1 MVPEPAPSARMKACP
16 DRHPIGSMRALCPDK
31 LRTFITEIY
40 LQMGVP
46 SAPAAHL
53 ADTLVMADLWG
64 HSSHGVMRTFWYGAR
79 FASGA
84 TQTDIDPR
92 IITDTGP
99 LLALDGGDGIGQWII
114 QQAVDL
120 ALARAASFG
129 IAAISIGRSGHFG
142 TAMYFTRQLAEA
154 GMIGFLAT
162 NASPAVPPHG
172 GSDKLIGNNPQ
183 SWAAPTGL
191 ETPFILDF
199 AHSAVARGKIYLA
212 GEKGEAIPPDWALDG
227 DGNPTTDAS
236 AAIAGTLLPMAGHKG
251 AGLAAMMDV
260 LGGVLSASGH
270 GPDIAGPYVA
280 DRRSGSGH
288 LLIAINIASLRS
300 LDDFTAEMQQMIG
313 RWKSS
318 RRQPGVAEI
327 LYPGEP
333 EFRHEQA
340 ARAGGLALPEKMVLR
355 LIDEA
360 RALGVT
366 ADPDSLALHI

>member
-1 MVPEPAPSARMKACP
+1 MFSV
-16 DRHPIGSMRALCPDK
+16 CPDK
-31 LRTFITEIY
+31 LRAFITEIY
-40 LQMGVP
+40 LKMGVP
-46 SAPAAHL
+46 AAPAAHL

-84 TQTDIDPR
+84 TQIAAEPHLV
-92 IITDTGP
+92 TDTGP
-99 LLALDGGDGIGQWII
+99 LLALDGGDGIGQWIT
-114 QQAVDL
+114 QTAVDL
-120 ALARAASFG
+120 AKDRAATFG
-129 IAAISIGRSGHFG
+129 IAAVSVRNSGHFG
-142 TAMYFTRQLAEA
+142 TSMYFTRQLAKA

-172 GSDKLIGNNPQ
+172 GVEKLIGNNPQ

-212 GEKGEAIPPDWALDG
+212 REKGESIPADWALDA

-236 AAIAGTLLPMAGHKG
+236 EAIAGTLLPMAGHKG

-270 GPDIAGPYVA
+270 GPDVAGPYIA

-288 LLIAINIASLRS
+288 LLMAINIASLRQ
-300 LDDFTAEMQQMIG
+300 LDEFTDEMQQMIT

-318 RRQPGVAEI
+318 RRQPGVEDI

-333 EFRHEQA
+333 EFRHEQV
-340 ARAGGLALPEKMVLR
+340 ARATGLGLPEEMMIR
-355 LIDEA
+355 LIEEA
-360 RALGVT
+360 RSLGVT
-366 ADPDSLALHI
+366 SDPDSLAFQA

>member
-1 MVPEPAPSARMKACP
+1 MPC
-16 DRHPIGSMRALCPDK
+16 LCPDA
-31 LRTFITEIY
+31 LRTFVTDIY
-40 LQMGVP
+40 LKMGVP
-46 SAPAAHL
+46 EGPAAHL

-84 TQTDIDPR
+84 TRIDTDPR
-92 IITDTGP
+92 IVIDTGP
-99 LLALDGGDGIGQWII
+99 LLALDGDDGIGQWIT

-120 ALARAASFG
+120 ALARAASYG
-129 IAAISIGRSGHFG
+129 IAAISIRNSGHFG

-172 GSDKLIGNNPQ
+172 GVEKLIGNNPQ

-191 ETPFILDF
+191 DTPFILDF
-199 AHSAVARGKIYLA
+199 AHSGVARGKIYLA
-212 GEKGEAIPPDWALDG
+212 REKGEAIPPDWALDG
-227 DGNPTTDAS
+227 DGNPTTDAA

-270 GPDIAGPYVA
+270 GPGVAGPYVA

-288 LLIAINIASLRS
+288 LLIAINIASLRT
-300 LDDFTAEMQQMIG
+300 LDDFTDEMQQMIT

-318 RRQPGVAEI
+318 RRQPGVDDI

-333 EFRHEQA
+333 EYRHEQA
-340 ARAGGLALPEKMVLR
+340 ARATGLALPDEMIMR

-366 ADPDSLALHI
+366 ADPDSLARQP

>member
-1 MVPEPAPSARMKACP
+1 MFSV
-16 DRHPIGSMRALCPDK
+16 CPDK
-31 LRTFITEIY
+31 LRAFITEIY
-40 LQMGVP
+40 LKMGVP
-46 SAPAAHL
+46 AAPAAHL

-84 TQTDIDPR
+84 TQIAAEPHLVTN
-92 IITDTGP
+92 TGP
-99 LLALDGGDGIGQWII
+99 PLALDGGDGIGQWIT
-114 QQAVDL
+114 QTAVDL
-120 ALARAASFG
+120 AKDRAATFG
-129 IAAISIGRSGHFG
+129 IAAVSVRNSGHFG
-142 TAMYFTRQLAEA
+142 TSMYFTRQLAEA

-172 GSDKLIGNNPQ
+172 GVEKLIGNNPQ

-212 GEKGEAIPPDWALDG
+212 REKGESIPADWALDA

-236 AAIAGTLLPMAGHKG
+236 EAIAGTLLPMAGHKG

-260 LGGVLSASGH
+260 LGGVLSASAH
-270 GPDIAGPYVA
+270 GPDVAGPYIA

-288 LLIAINIASLRS
+288 LLMAINIASLRQ
-300 LDDFTAEMQQMIG
+300 LDEFTNEMQQMIT

-318 RRQPGVAEI
+318 RRQPGVEDI

-340 ARAGGLALPEKMVLR
+340 ARATGLGLPEEMMIR
-355 LIDEA
+355 LIEEA
-360 RALGVT
+360 RSLGVT
-366 ADPDSLALHI
+366 SDPDSLAFQA

>member
-1 MVPEPAPSARMKACP
+1 MFSV
-16 DRHPIGSMRALCPDK
+16 CPDK
-31 LRTFITEIY
+31 LRAFITKIY
-40 LQMGVP
+40 LKMGVP
-46 SAPAAHL
+46 AAPAAHL

-84 TQTDIDPR
+84 TQIAAEPHLV
-92 IITDTGP
+92 TDTGP
-99 LLALDGGDGIGQWII
+99 LLALDGGDGIGQWIT
-114 QQAVDL
+114 QTAVDL
-120 ALARAASFG
+120 AKDRAATFG
-129 IAAISIGRSGHFG
+129 IAAVSVRNSGHFG
-142 TAMYFTRQLAEA
+142 TSMYFTRQLAEA

-172 GSDKLIGNNPQ
+172 GVEKLIGNNPQ

-212 GEKGEAIPPDWALDG
+212 REKGESIPADWALDS

-236 AAIAGTLLPMAGHKG
+236 EAIAGTLLPMAGHKG
-251 AGLAAMMDV
+251 AGLAAMIDV
-260 LGGVLSASGH
+260 LGGVLSASAH
-270 GPDIAGPYVA
+270 GPDVAGPYIA

-288 LLIAINIASLRS
+288 LLMAINIASLRQ
-300 LDDFTAEMQQMIG
+300 LDEFTDEMQQMIT

-318 RRQPGVAEI
+318 RRQPGVEDI

-340 ARAGGLALPEKMVLR
+340 ARATGLGLPEEMMIR
-355 LIDEA
+355 LIEEA
-360 RALGVT
+360 RSLGVT
-366 ADPDSLALHI
+366 SDPDSLAFQA

>member
-1 MVPEPAPSARMKACP
+1 MFSV
-16 DRHPIGSMRALCPDK
+16 CPDK
-31 LRTFITEIY
+31 LRAFITEIY
-40 LQMGVP
+40 LKMGVP
-46 SAPAAHL
+46 AAPAAHL

-84 TQTDIDPR
+84 TQIAAEPHLV
-92 IITDTGP
+92 TDTGP
-99 LLALDGGDGIGQWII
+99 LLALDGGDGIGQWIT
-114 QQAVDL
+114 QTAVDL
-120 ALARAASFG
+120 AKDRAATFG
-129 IAAISIGRSGHFG
+129 IAAVSVRNSGHFG
-142 TAMYFTRQLAEA
+142 TSMYFTRQLAEA

-172 GSDKLIGNNPQ
+172 GVEKLIGNNPQ

-212 GEKGEAIPPDWALDG
+212 REKGESIPADWALDA

-236 AAIAGTLLPMAGHKG
+236 EAIAGTLLPMAGHKG

-260 LGGVLSASGH
+260 LGGVLSASAH
-270 GPDIAGPYVA
+270 GPDVAGPYIA
-280 DRRSGSGH
+280 NRRSGSGH
-288 LLIAINIASLRS
+288 LLMAINIASLRQ
-300 LDDFTAEMQQMIG
+300 LDEFTDEMQQMIT

-318 RRQPGVAEI
+318 RRQPGVEDI

-340 ARAGGLALPEKMVLR
+340 ARATGLGLPEEMMIR
-355 LIDEA
+355 LIEEA
-360 RALGVT
+360 RSLGVT
-366 ADPDSLALHI
+366 SDPDSLAFQA